1 VRDCRPG
8 KTETPFINS
17 PVYKLSSLAAEDF
30 ATIYE
35 YTLLNFG
42 ARQADAYTD
51 DLEATLR
58 LLSSSPLMGHEC
70 AEIAEGV
77 RRHDHQRH
85 AIFYRWREQDIFVIR
100 LLHQQME
107 PMKHFFEL

>member
-1 VRDCRPG
+1 L
-8 KTETPFINS
+8 
-17 PVYKLSSLAAEDF
+17 YKLSKHAAEDF
-30 ATIYE
+30 AAIYE

-51 DLEATLR
+51 DLESAFR

-70 AEIAEGV
+70 QEIADGV

-85 AIFYRWREQDIFVIR
+85 AIFYRRREPSIFIIR
-100 LLHQQME
+100 ILHQQME
-107 PMKHFFEL
+107 PMRHFSEL